1 MKISVYNLE
10 GKEVKKMEIS
20 EAVFG
25 VKKNDDLVHQ
35 VSVAL
40 MANKRKVLAHT
51 KTRGERAGS
60 GRKPWKQ
67 KGTGRARVGSVRT
80 PIWKKGGIVFGP
92 RSNRNYTKKINKK
105 MNAKAIVIVLSG
117 MFQDKE
123 IVVIDKLDIKG
134 KKTKEMANVLKNLE
148 LKGKTL
154 IAFNDKEKGLRI
166 ASRNIKN
173 VENILTSQLNVLD
186 MLNNKCLLLSVDSIK
201 ELERKYDKKENN
213 TAE

>member
-10 GKEVKKMEIS
+10 GKEVKKMEVS
-20 EAVFG
+20 EAAFG

-51 KTRGERAGS
+51 KNRGERAGS

-105 MNAKAIVIVLSG
+105 MNARAIVTVLSG
-117 MFQDKE
+117 MFRDKE
-123 IVVIDKLDIKG
+123 IFVIDKLDIKE
-134 KKTKEMANVLKNLE
+134 KKTREMANVLKNLE
-148 LKGKTL
+148 LKGKIL
-154 IAFNDKEKGLRI
+154 IAFNGNEKDLRI

-186 MLNNKCLLLSVDSIK
+186 MLNNKYLLLSVDSIK
-201 ELERKYDKKENN
+201 ELESKYDKKENK